1 VKVRVT
7 GVMVEEERILVLR
20 QRAGLRTYSLPG
32 GTLEEGETLA
42 EALIR
47 EMREETGLEVEPG
60 RLLYLCDY
68 LPDSETHVVHV
79 TFEVRRTGGVLG
91 DVKPGADAT
100 PILGVEFVNIADLP
114 SLGFTERF
122 RELAASGFPGAGSYA
137 GAKSGIGL

>member
-42 EALIR
+42 EALVR

-68 LPDSETHVVHV
+68 LPDSKTHVVHV

-91 DVKPGADAT
+91 DVKAGADTT

-122 RELAASGFPGAGSYA
+122 CELAESGFPGAGSYA